1 MADTDPFPYFD
12 SRKNVLLDSDSSVLD
27 PQVAHVPIGTR
38 RITKNMIED
47 LAIEKYKS
55 GGKGIIFKDVQRRFS
70 LRKAKVQRSL
80 KHFHRNGTLFTARDL
95 DCQGISFQ
103 NTNPQQYFPS
113 SIKAD
118 IIEDLKR
125 RSANVQVQPTGS
137 NLLGSNLIGS
147 TLTGPNLSNRG
158 NALSDVFEHQKAQ
171 SFFDVLIHLPFTPL
185 HIHKLQLSL
194 LIDKEYY
201 QALAKKAEPINLA
214 KRFEEHF
221 GRRYVIYTFSPNG
234 RVQIAIRSSDT
245 PFRIE
250 TDEDEAKLFSFFGQ
264 AKERLLHYVS
274 DIHERGVPEITE
286 WILKE
291 CDLNKDIEINE
302 KAQLYLPDI
311 QLKYADQV
319 FRMYIKSLHDRSVC
333 RVEKSLTLGGPLV
346 QTLDNIMQPTRAIN
360 DLTEEVRQLKQI
372 FYSRF
377 MN

>member
-1 MADTDPFPYFD
+1 MADTDLFPYFD
-12 SRKNVLLDSDSSVLD
+12 SRKNVLVDSDSSVLD
-27 PQVAHVPIGTR
+27 PQVAHVPIGRR
-38 RITKNMIED
+38 RITRKTIED
-47 LAIEKYKS
+47 LAIEKYRLC
-55 GGKGIIFKDVQRRFS
+55 GKGITIKEVQERFS

-80 KHFHRNGTLFTARDL
+80 KHFHRNRTLFTARDL
-95 DCQGISFQ
+95 DCHGISLQ

-125 RSANVQVQPTGS
+125 RSANVQVRPT
-137 NLLGSNLIGS
+137 GSNLIGS
-147 TLTGPNLSNRG
+147 TLTRFNHPSYG
-158 NALSDVFEHQKAQ
+158 NALSNVFEHQKAQ
-171 SFFDVLIHLPFTPL
+171 SFLDVLINLPFTPL

-194 LIDKEYY
+194 SIDKEYY
-201 QALAKKAEPINLA
+201 QDLAKKAEPINLA
-214 KRFEEHF
+214 KRFEGHF

-264 AKERLLHYVS
+264 ARERLLHYVS
-274 DIHERGVPEITE
+274 GIHERGVSEITE

-291 CDLNKDIEINE
+291 CDLNKDIEINA

-319 FRMYIKSLHDRSVC
+319 FRMYIKSLHNRAVC
-333 RVEKSLTLGGPLV
+333 RVERSLTLGCPLV
-346 QTLDNIMQPTRAIN
+346 QALDSIMQPTRAIN
-360 DLTEEVRQLKQI
+360 DLIEEVRQLKQM
-372 FYSRF
+372 FNSKL